1 MTSVLHMHAPPPPS
15 LVNAGRP
22 WLLTWVSY
30 LTLWGFFCLTES
42 LKTSKQVHVCMF
54 ICVHEGC
61 LLIVPWNIC
70 ERTHICMRAGRMLT
84 ISAVF
89 TRTCVYIC
97 IRVCTG
103 RMFTIS
109 AVCDQVTNTF
119 IMRLRTDSLLTLC
132 ARIFCV
138 LPVLSSPPWSGGSE
152 GQLPFLLEGP
162 LCGQDQGLE
171 PA

>member
-1 MTSVLHMHAPPPPS
+1 MNVHIYVCVQEERSLLVLYS
-15 LVNAGRP
+15 L
-22 WLLTWVSY
+22 
-30 LTLWGFFCLTES
+30 E
-42 LKTSKQVHVCMF
+42 HVC
-54 ICVHEGC
+54 IY
-61 LLIVPWNIC
+61 
-70 ERTHICMRAGRMLT
+70 AY
-84 ISAVF
+84 
-89 TRTCVYIC
+89 VY
-97 IRVCTG
+97 VQE
-103 RMFTIS
+103 RMFTIR